1 MTDNAL
7 QTLTITGDKEL
18 SLAFTGTNGTNGAAG
33 GAVKLID
40 GSAAT
45 GDLTIDTTNV
55 TADSKVGL
63 TVNTGSGDDAIT
75 LAQKA
80 TVDAG
85 AGDDTITASA
95 FGGTFTGGAGEDTF
109 NVSAAVLQNVASID
123 TMVISTITD
132 FGADDTL
139 TMIGAA
145 AAITEL
151 KLDATVQNL
160 LDALTLAAK
169 TADTTVWFQYAGD
182 TYIVANDGTGGL
194 GTGDLAVKLTGT
206 GYDFD
211 GATLNAGEL
220 SLA

>member
-1 MTDNAL
+1 M
-7 QTLTITGDKEL
+7 K
-18 SLAFTGTNGTNGAAG
+18 
-33 GAVKLID
+33 
-40 GSAAT
+40 
-45 GDLTIDTTNV
+45 
-55 TADSKVGL
+55 
-63 TVNTGSGDDAIT
+63 TGSGDDAIT

-95 FGGTFTGGAGEDTF
+95 EGGTFTGGAGEDTF
-109 NVSAAVLQNVASID
+109 VVSAAVLKDVSAID
-123 TMVISTITD
+123 KMVISTITD

-139 TMIGAA
+139 TMIGTAT
-145 AAITEL
+145 AITEL
-151 KLDATVQNL
+151 KLDATVQDL
-160 LDALTLAAK
+160 LGALTLA
-169 TADTTVWFQYAGD
+169 TATEDTTVWFQYAGD

-194 GTGDLAVKLTGT
+194 GVGDLAVKLTGT